1 MLSRPVSAPV
11 KHTVSPAFA
20 AGTLAP
26 LALTVHFDVTG
37 RLPSTPESLAGA
49 AAAAGGPAVV
59 GPAGAGAAVA
69 PPFGL
74 SITNEVVADWVPAFT
89 VAVAGPVQVG
99 VIANWASRASAVA
112 SIELRPVHPP
122 IVTVKSTLD
131 CRAKPVASSETEE
144 ALRSET
150 TTAGAAGTAG
160 ATGAGGTAAGAGPAA
175 GAGAAGMPGMAGV
188 AAAGAAARPS
198 SARTLAA
205 VVRSCA
211 VRRTLRCLTFAMTLL
226 GCCSRLTVARALC
239 ASSPNARDSP

>member
-26 LALTVHFDVTG
+26 LALTVHFD
-37 RLPSTPESLAGA
+37 
-49 AAAAGGPAVV
+49 
-59 GPAGAGAAVA
+59 
-69 PPFGL
+69 
-74 SITNEVVADWVPAFT
+74 
-89 VAVAGPVQVG
+89 VAGPVQVG

-150 TTAGAAGTAG
+150 TTAGAGGTAG
-160 ATGAGGTAAGAGPAA
+160 AAGAGGTAAGA
-175 GAGAAGMPGMAGV
+175 
-188 AAAGAAARPS
+188 
-198 SARTLAA
+198 RT
-205 VVRSCA
+205 
-211 VRRTLRCLTFAMTLL
+211 
-226 GCCSRLTVARALC
+226 
-239 ASSPNARDSP
+239 